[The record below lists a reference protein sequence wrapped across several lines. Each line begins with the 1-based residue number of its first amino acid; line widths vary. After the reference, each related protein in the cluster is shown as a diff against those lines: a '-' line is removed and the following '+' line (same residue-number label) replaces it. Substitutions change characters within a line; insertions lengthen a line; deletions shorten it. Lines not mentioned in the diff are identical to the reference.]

1 MTTDADLIAAF
12 LAKRTVTV
20 VPVGVTAIGA
30 SEREWA
36 KAVRDPDA
44 ARAMQHGDADL
55 GYARWEAAVQAS
67 HVGDK
72 DLAVEF
78 ANGAHDHALRRR

>member
-1 MTTDADLIAAF
+1 MTDADLIAAF
-12 LAKRTVTV
+12 LAKRAPTI

-44 ARAMQHGDADL
+44 ARQMQNGDADL
-55 GYARWEAAVQAS
+55 GYARWEAAVQAA
-67 HVGDK
+67 HVGDT
-72 DLAVEF
+72 DLAHAF
-78 ANGAHDHALRRR
+78 ADGRHDRALMGRK